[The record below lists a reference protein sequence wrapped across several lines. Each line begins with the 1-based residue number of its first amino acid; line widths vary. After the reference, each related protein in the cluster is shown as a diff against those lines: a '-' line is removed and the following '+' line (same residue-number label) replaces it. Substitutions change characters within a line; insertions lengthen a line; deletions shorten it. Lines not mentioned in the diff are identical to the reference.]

1 MESLRAD
8 SQRLSDSLLTMTEPS
23 FRSEVEF
30 QMGVYFPKNCE
41 EEMAQ
46 SENQALAGQVVVVTG
61 ASAGVGR
68 ATVRE
73 FAKAGAK
80 LGLIARDE
88 RALEEA
94 RDEITS
100 IGGEAMT
107 VAADV
112 ADAPAVF
119 EAAGKIVKELGPLD
133 IWVNN
138 AMLTV
143 FSPVAE
149 MTPQEVARVTDVTY
163 LGYVHGT
170 MAALRHMRPRN
181 HGTIIQVGSALA
193 YRGIPLQAAYCGAKH
208 AIRGF
213 TDSLRAELI
222 HENSDIA
229 VTMVQLPAINT
240 PQFDWARSRLSGA
253 PSPVPPVIQPEV
265 AARAILAAAEG
276 RNREYWLGRSTIATI
291 LGQMTAP
298 GLLDRFLARHAYDAQ
313 ERGRQMAGDRPD
325 NLKRPVHAL
334 HRSRGSFSDEAGNAA
349 ALWSDRQVRIGAG
362 LALAG
367 LGLAIGT
374 CARHLIGGKAGRTRR
389 QIPPYRDG
397 GEPN

>member
-1 MESLRAD
+1 
-8 SQRLSDSLLTMTEPS
+8 
-23 FRSEVEF
+23 
-30 QMGVYFPKNCE
+30 
-41 EEMAQ
+41 MAG
-46 SENQALAGQVVVVTG
+46 SENQTLAGQVVVITG

-68 ATVRE
+68 AAARE
-73 FAKAGAK
+73 FAKAGAR

-88 RALEEA
+88 RALEA
-94 RDEITS
+94 VRDEVRS
-100 IGGEAMT
+100 IGGEAMIA
-107 VAADV
+107 VADV
-112 ADAPAVF
+112 ADAPAIF
-119 EAAGKIVKELGPLD
+119 EAASKIVKDLGPLD

-143 FSPVAE
+143 FSPFAE
-149 MTPQEVARVTDVTY
+149 MTPQEFARVTDVTY

-181 HGTIIQVGSALA
+181 HGVIIQVGSALA

-213 TDSLRAELI
+213 TDSLRTELI

-229 VTMVQLPAINT
+229 LTMVQLPAINT
-240 PQFDWARSRLSGA
+240 PQFDWARSRLAGA

-265 AARAILAAAEG
+265 AARAIVAAALG
-276 RNREYWLGRSTIATI
+276 RDREYWLGRSTVATI

-313 ERGRQMAGDRPD
+313 ERGPDIAGDRPD

-334 HRSRGSFSDEAGNAA
+334 HRSRGSFGDEAGNAA
-349 ALWSDRQVRIGAG
+349 ALWSERQVRVGAG
-362 LALAG
+362 LVLAG
-367 LGLAIGT
+367 LGLAIGV
-374 CARHLIGGKAGRTRR
+374 CARHFIGGNGRARR
-389 QIPPYRDG
+389 RIPSYRDG
-397 GEPN
+397 GEARQ

>member
-1 MESLRAD
+1 
-8 SQRLSDSLLTMTEPS
+8 
-23 FRSEVEF
+23 
-30 QMGVYFPKNCE
+30 MG
-41 EEMAQ
+41 
-46 SENQALAGQVVVVTG
+46 SENQSLAGQVVAITG

-68 ATVRE
+68 ATARE
-73 FAKAGAK
+73 FAKAGAR
-80 LGLIARDE
+80 LALIARDE
-88 RALEEA
+88 RALQA
-94 RDEITS
+94 VRDEIHS
-100 IGGEAMT
+100 IGGEAMIA
-107 VAADV
+107 VVDV

-119 EAAGKIVKELGPLD
+119 DAAGQIVKELGPLD

-143 FSPVAE
+143 FSPFAE
-149 MTPQEVARVTDVTY
+149 MTHQEFARVTDVTY

-181 HGTIIQVGSALA
+181 RGTIVQVGSALA

-229 VTMVQLPAINT
+229 VTMVQLPATNT
-240 PQFDWARSRLSGA
+240 PQFDWARSRLAGA

-265 AARAILAAAEG
+265 AARAIVAAAQG
-276 RNREYWLGRSTIATI
+276 RDREYWLGRSTVATI
-291 LGQMTAP
+291 LAQMTVP
-298 GLLDRFLARHAYDAQ
+298 GFLDRFLARHAYDTQA
-313 ERGRQMAGDRPD
+313 RGCEIAGDRPD

-334 HRSRGSFSDEAGNAA
+334 HRSRGSFSEEAGNAA
-349 ALWSDRQVRIGAG
+349 ALWSERQVRVGAG

-367 LGLAIGT
+367 LGLAIGA
-374 CARHLIGGKAGRTRR
+374 CARHFIGGKTERARP
-389 QIPPYRDG
+389 QIPFDRDKH
-397 GEPN
+397 